1 MDLESRLRGVLD
13 SINGNTES
21 VSDMNFFR
29 LEVNN
34 NLNNRLDQSS
44 IYQNPNPNSSN
55 SSSNSMADPTMTTS
69 SSSNFILQE
78 DYSPGEEY
86 DFSDV
91 VLKYITQMLME
102 EDIEEKNCM
111 FQDCSALQATEKPF
125 YEILG
130 EKYYSPTPHCD
141 PESQVDS
148 SIHYHCSNNSSSSSN
163 NAAETSWIGAL
174 DEYQPLSHTQSFHSD
189 YTFQMTPQS
198 SFNPSDGL
206 SSVVQGRVDSPG
218 DKVQVHDVYSESEL
232 VWQFKKGVEEANK
245 FLPDDKNLF
254 INLESNGF
262 LNEERNKEAGDVE
275 VKLEKKDE
283 KEALPTGSRGKKN
296 LFREDV
302 GLEEG
307 RSNKQPAVFSEETV
321 RSAMFDMVLLC
332 ENEGKCDEADSTPHK
347 SLKIEASKNL
357 QQNWESRGSNSGK
370 PRGRKQKS
378 KGDMVDL
385 RTLLIH
391 CAQAVAADDRRT
403 ASELL
408 RQLRQHSSPDGD
420 GSQRLAHCFANGLE
434 ARFAGSGSQIY
445 SALLHKRTSAADIL
459 KAYHLF
465 MGTVPFKKISNFF
478 ANQTID
484 DLAEKATTLHIVD
497 FGILYGFQWPCLIQR
512 LSKRKGGPP
521 KIRITGIE
529 LPEPGFRPSELV
541 EETGRRLRS
550 YAEKFHVPFEYH
562 AIAQKW
568 ETIQLE
574 DLNID
579 KDELLVVNF
588 LFRARNLLDETVIL
602 DSPRNAVLNLIR
614 KMNPDVFIH
623 GVLNG
628 AFSSPFFV
636 TRFREALFHYSSLFD
651 VLDTNI
657 PREHPE
663 RILVERDILGKEALN
678 IIACEGSQRV
688 ERPETYKQWQ
698 VRNTRAGFLQLPLH
712 KDIMK
717 KAKEKVRSDYHKDF
731 VVDADS
737 QWMLLGW
744 KGRILFA
751 LSSWRPA

>member
-1 MDLESRLRGVLD
+1 MDMESRLRGLLD
-13 SINGNTES
+13 STNGNTES

-34 NLNNRLDQSS
+34 NNNSFDQSS
-44 IYQNPNPNSSN
+44 IDQNPNPNFS

-69 SSSNFILQE
+69 SSSNFSLQE

-91 VLKYITQMLME
+91 VLNYITQMLME
-102 EDIEEKNCM
+102 EDIEEKNC
-111 FQDCSALQATEKPF
+111 
-125 YEILG
+125 I
-130 EKYYSPTPHCD
+130 
-141 PESQVDS
+141 
-148 SIHYHCSNNSSSSSN
+148 
-163 NAAETSWIGAL
+163 
-174 DEYQPLSHTQSFHSD
+174 D

-198 SFNPSDGL
+198 SFNPSDGFN
-206 SSVVQGRVDSPG
+206 SVVQGKVDSPV
-218 DKVQVHDVYSESEL
+218 DKDQVHDVYSESEL
-232 VWQFKKGVEEANK
+232 IWQFKKGVEEANK
-245 FLPDDKNLF
+245 FLPDDKNL
-254 INLESNGF
+254 
-262 LNEERNKEAGDVE
+262 NKEAGDVE
-275 VKLEKKDE
+275 VKLEKKDD
-283 KEALPTGSRGKKN
+283 KETLPTGSRGKKN
-296 LFREDV
+296 MYREDI

-332 ENEGKCDEADSTPHK
+332 ENEGKCDKADSTPHK

-357 QQNWESRGSNSGK
+357 L

-378 KGDMVDL
+378 KGDTVDL

-434 ARFAGSGSQIY
+434 ARLAGSGSQSY
-445 SALLHKRTSAADIL
+445 STLLHKRTSAADIL
-459 KAYHLF
+459 KAYHLL
-465 MGTVPFKKISNFF
+465 M
-478 ANQTID
+478 
-484 DLAEKATTLHIVD
+484 VD

-588 LFRARNLLDETVIL
+588 LFRTRNLLDETVIL

-636 TRFREALFHYSSLFD
+636 TRFREALFHFSSLFD

-663 RILVERDILGKEALN
+663 RILIERDILGKEALN
-678 IIACEGSQRV
+678 IIAWEGSQRV

-751 LSSWRPA
+751 LSSWRPWALGWPVGGFPGPQGPYYCAAGADKSFG

>member
-1 MDLESRLRGVLD
+1 
-13 SINGNTES
+13 
-21 VSDMNFFR
+21 MNFFR
-29 LEVNN
+29 LEENQNN
-34 NLNNRLDQSS
+34 SSLDQSS
-44 IYQNPNPNSSN
+44 IDQNPNFSGSSN
-55 SSSNSMADPTMTTS
+55 SYADPSMTA
-69 SSSNFILQE
+69 SSSNFSLQE
-78 DYSPGEEY
+78 DFSPGEEY

-111 FQDCSALQATEKPF
+111 LQDCSALLATEKPF

-130 EKYYSPTPHCD
+130 EKYYPPSPHCNPD
-141 PESQVDS
+141 SQVD
-148 SIHYHCSNNSSSSSN
+148 NSAHNHGSSSN
-163 NAAETSWIGAL
+163 NAAETSWAGAL
-174 DEYQPLSHTQSFHSD
+174 GEYQSLSHTQSALSD

-198 SFNPSDGL
+198 AFNPSNG
-206 SSVVQGRVDSPG
+206 SNSVVEGRVDSPG
-218 DKVQVHDVYSESEL
+218 DKVQVHDVYSESDFI
-232 VWQFKKGVEEANK
+232 WQFRKGLEEANK
-245 FLPDDKNLF
+245 FLPDDTNLI
-254 INLESNGF
+254 INLESNSF
-262 LNEERNKEAGDVE
+262 LNDERNKEAADVE

-283 KEALPTGSRGKKN
+283 KDNSLTGSRGKKN
-296 LFREDV
+296 LYRGDI

-332 ENEGKCDEADSTPHK
+332 ENEGKCDKAESTPDK
-347 SLKIEASKNL
+347 SLKTEATKNL
-357 QQNWESRGSNSGK
+357 QQNGQSKGSTSGK

-378 KGDMVDL
+378 KGDAVDL

-391 CAQAVAADDRRT
+391 CAQAVSADDRRT

-408 RQLRQHSSPDGD
+408 RQIRQHSPPDGD

-434 ARFAGSGSQIY
+434 ARLAGSGSEIY
-445 SALLHKRTSAADIL
+445 STLLHKRTSAADIL

-484 DLAEKATTLHIVD
+484 DLADKATTLHIVD

-574 DLNID
+574 DLNIA
-579 KDELLVVNF
+579 KDEVLVVNF

-623 GVLNG
+623 GVSNG
-628 AFSSPFFV
+628 AYSSPFFV
-636 TRFREALFHYSSLFD
+636 TRFREALFHFSSLFD

-663 RILVERDILGKEALN
+663 RILIERDILGKEALN

-698 VRNTRAGFLQLPLH
+698 ARNTRAGFLQLPLH

-717 KAKEKVRSDYHKDF
+717 KAKEKVKSDYHKDF
-731 VVDADS
+731 IVDADS

-751 LSSWRPA
+751 LSSWKAA

>member
-1 MDLESRLRGVLD
+1 MDMDSRLRGLLD

-29 LEVNN
+29 LEENHNN
-34 NLNNRLDQSS
+34 NNNNSLDQSS
-44 IYQNPNPNSSN
+44 IDQNPNFSGSSN
-55 SSSNSMADPTMTTS
+55 SFADPSMTA
-69 SSSNFILQE
+69 SSSNFSLQE
-78 DYSPGEEY
+78 DFSPGEEY

-102 EDIEEKNCM
+102 EDIEEKN
-111 FQDCSALQATEKPF
+111 
-125 YEILG
+125 
-130 EKYYSPTPHCD
+130 
-141 PESQVDS
+141 
-148 SIHYHCSNNSSSSSN
+148 
-163 NAAETSWIGAL
+163 
-174 DEYQPLSHTQSFHSD
+174 
-189 YTFQMTPQS
+189 
-198 SFNPSDGL
+198 SFNPSNG
-206 SSVVQGRVDSPG
+206 SNSGVEGKVDSPR
-218 DKVQVHDVYSESEL
+218 DKVQVRDVYSESDFI
-232 VWQFKKGVEEANK
+232 WQFRKGVEEANK
-245 FLPDDKNLF
+245 FLPDDTNL
-254 INLESNGF
+254 IIDLESNSF
-262 LNEERNKEAGDVE
+262 LNDERNKEAGDVE

-283 KEALPTGSRGKKN
+283 KETSPTGSRGKKN
-296 LFREDV
+296 LHREDV
-302 GLEEG
+302 GSEEG

-332 ENEGKCDEADSTPHK
+332 ENEGKCDKADSTPHK
-347 SLKIEASKNL
+347 SLKTEATKNL
-357 QQNWESRGSNSGK
+357 QPNGQSKGSNGGK

-378 KGDMVDL
+378 KGDVVDL

-391 CAQAVAADDRRT
+391 CAQAVSADDRRT

-408 RQLRQHSSPDGD
+408 RQIRQHSPPDGD

-434 ARFAGSGSQIY
+434 ARLAGSGSEIY
-445 SALLHKRTSAADIL
+445 STLLHKRTSAADIL

-484 DLAEKATTLHIVD
+484 DLADKATTLHIVD

-574 DLNID
+574 DLNIA
-579 KDELLVVNF
+579 KDEVLVVNF

-623 GVLNG
+623 GVANG
-628 AFSSPFFV
+628 AYSSPFFV
-636 TRFREALFHYSSLFD
+636 TRFREALFHFSSLFD

-663 RILVERDILGKEALN
+663 RILIERDILGKEALN

-688 ERPETYKQWQ
+688 ERPETYRQWQ
-698 VRNTRAGFLQLPLH
+698 VRNKRAGFVQLPLH

-717 KAKEKVRSDYHKDF
+717 KAKEKVKSDYHKDF
-731 VVDADS
+731 IVDADS

-751 LSSWRPA
+751 LSSWRPGVANHGCSLSVGRDTEKEGKGVNQFLRYNTFNASSYLFIKHR

>member
-1 MDLESRLRGVLD
+1 MDMDSRLRGLLD
-13 SINGNTES
+13 SINGNSES
-21 VSDMNFFR
+21 VSDMNFFTS
-29 LEVNN
+29 EENN
-34 NLNNRLDQSS
+34 NNSLDQSS
-44 IYQNPNPNSSN
+44 IDQNPNFS
-55 SSSNSMADPTMTTS
+55 SSSNSFADHSMTA
-69 SSSNFILQE
+69 SSSNFSLQE
-78 DYSPGEEY
+78 DFSPGEEY

-111 FQDCSALQATEKPF
+111 LQDCSALLATEKPF

-130 EKYYSPTPHCD
+130 EKYYPPSPHCN
-141 PESQVDS
+141 PEGQVDNS
-148 SIHYHCSNNSSSSSN
+148 TQYHGSNNCSSSGSSSN
-163 NAAETSWIGAL
+163 NAAETSWAGAL
-174 DEYQPLSHTQSFHSD
+174 GEYQPLSHSQSVLSD

-198 SFNPSDGL
+198 AFDPSNG
-206 SSVVQGRVDSPG
+206 SNSVVEGKVDSPG
-218 DKVQVHDVYSESEL
+218 DKVQVHDVYSESDFI
-232 VWQFKKGVEEANK
+232 WQFRKGVEEANK
-245 FLPDDKNLF
+245 FLPDDTNL
-254 INLESNGF
+254 IIDLESNSF
-262 LNEERNKEAGDVE
+262 LNDERNKEAGDVE

-283 KEALPTGSRGKKN
+283 KETSPTGSRGKKN
-296 LFREDV
+296 LHREDT

-332 ENEGKCDEADSTPHK
+332 GNEEKCDKEDSTPHK
-347 SLKIEASKNL
+347 SLKTEATKNL
-357 QQNWESRGSNSGK
+357 QQNGQSKGSNGGK

-378 KGDMVDL
+378 KGDVVDL

-391 CAQAVAADDRRT
+391 CAQAVSADDRRT

-408 RQLRQHSSPDGD
+408 RQIRQHSPPDGD

-434 ARFAGSGSQIY
+434 ARLAGSGSEIY
-445 SALLHKRTSAADIL
+445 STLLHKRTSAADIL

-484 DLAEKATTLHIVD
+484 DLADKATTLHIVD

-541 EETGRRLRS
+541 EETGRRLKS

-574 DLNID
+574 DLNIA
-579 KDELLVVNF
+579 KDEVLVVNF

-623 GVLNG
+623 GVSNG
-628 AFSSPFFV
+628 AYSSPFFV
-636 TRFREALFHYSSLFD
+636 TRFREALFHFSSLFD

-663 RILVERDILGKEALN
+663 RILIERDILGKEALN

-698 VRNTRAGFLQLPLH
+698 ARNTRAGFVQLPLH

-717 KAKEKVRSDYHKDF
+717 KAKERVKSDYHKDF
-731 VVDADS
+731 IVDADS

>member
-1 MDLESRLRGVLD
+1 MDMDSRLRGLLD

-29 LEVNN
+29 SEENHNN
-34 NLNNRLDQSS
+34 NSLDQNS
-44 IYQNPNPNSSN
+44 IDQNPNFSGSSN
-55 SSSNSMADPTMTTS
+55 SFADSSMTA
-69 SSSNFILQE
+69 SSSNFSLQE
-78 DYSPGEEY
+78 DISPGEEY

-111 FQDCSALQATEKPF
+111 LQDCSALLATEKPF

-130 EKYYSPTPHCD
+130 EKYYPPSPHHYN
-141 PESQVDS
+141 PESQRDNS
-148 SIHYHCSNNSSSSSN
+148 ARYHGGNNSSSSGTSSN
-163 NAAETSWIGAL
+163 NAAETSWAGAL
-174 DEYQPLSHTQSFHSD
+174 GEYQPLSHTRSVPSD

-198 SFNPSDGL
+198 SFNPSNG
-206 SSVVQGRVDSPG
+206 SNSVIEGKVDSPG
-218 DKVQVHDVYSESEL
+218 DKVQVHDVYSESDFI
-232 VWQFKKGVEEANK
+232 WQFRKGVEEANK
-245 FLPDDKNLF
+245 FLPDDTNL
-254 INLESNGF
+254 IIDLESNSF
-262 LNEERNKEAGDVE
+262 LNDERNKEAGDVE

-283 KEALPTGSRGKKN
+283 KENSPTGSRGKKN
-296 LFREDV
+296 LYREDT

-332 ENEGKCDEADSTPHK
+332 GNEEKCDKEDSTPHK
-347 SLKIEASKNL
+347 SLKTEATKNL
-357 QQNWESRGSNSGK
+357 QQNGQSKGSNGGK

-378 KGDMVDL
+378 KGDVVDL

-391 CAQAVAADDRRT
+391 CAQAVSADDRRT

-408 RQLRQHSSPDGD
+408 RQIRQHSSPNGD

-434 ARFAGSGSQIY
+434 ARLAGSGSEIY
-445 SALLHKRTSAADIL
+445 STLLHKRTSAADIL

-484 DLAEKATTLHIVD
+484 DLADKATTLHIVD

-541 EETGRRLRS
+541 EETGRRLKS

-574 DLNID
+574 DLNIA
-579 KDELLVVNF
+579 KDEVLVVNF

-623 GVLNG
+623 GVSNG
-628 AFSSPFFV
+628 AYSSPFFV
-636 TRFREALFHYSSLFD
+636 TRFREAFFHFSSLFD

-663 RILVERDILGKEALN
+663 RILIERDILGKEALN

-698 VRNTRAGFLQLPLH
+698 ARNTRAGFVQLPLH

-717 KAKEKVRSDYHKDF
+717 KAKERVKSDYHKDF
-731 VVDADS
+731 IVDADS